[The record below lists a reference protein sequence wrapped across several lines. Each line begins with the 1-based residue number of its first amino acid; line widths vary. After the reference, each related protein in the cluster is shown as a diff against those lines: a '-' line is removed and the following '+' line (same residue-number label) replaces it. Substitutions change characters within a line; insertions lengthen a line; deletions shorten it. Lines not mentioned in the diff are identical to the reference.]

1 MYNTF
6 MCKRQKHALL
16 KIVIKKYVSSLL
28 NKSLMQDDAKKVLL
42 VKYLQSMFK
51 LDRNKSLF

>member
-28 NKSLMQDDAKKVLL
+28 NKSLMQNGA
-42 VKYLQSMFK
+42 
-51 LDRNKSLF
+51 